1 MRVQLNSNSEDETIA
16 LAKRLGRH
24 LRGGDVVC
32 LHGPL
37 GCGKTRFVS
46 GLAAGLGLN
55 PSAVSSPSF
64 IICRE
69 YANRSPLTLAHVD
82 AFRLTGP
89 QDLEAI
95 GWEELLARVDTV
107 IAVEWPSRIEQAL
120 PDDRVEVAMQHT
132 GPSSRLITIT
142 APSTLASRIDRLND

>member
-1 MRVQLNSNSEDETIA
+1 MRFQFDSNSESETIA
-16 LAKRLGRH
+16 LAQRLGRC
-24 LRGGDVVC
+24 LSGGDVVC
-32 LHGPL
+32 LQGPL

-46 GLAAGLGLN
+46 GLATGLGLN
-55 PSAVSSPSF
+55 PSEVCSPSF

-69 YANRSPLTLAHVD
+69 YSNSSPLTLAHVD

-95 GWEELLARVDTV
+95 GWEELLARDDTV

-120 PDDRVEVAMQHT
+120 PEDRVEVAMQHT
-132 GPSSRLITIT
+132 GPTTRLITIT
-142 APSTLASRIDRLND
+142 APPNLASRLDRLNE